1 MIAVPSTPPTTTVGD
16 IPVGEGFQSI
26 GVSPAINYIRIAG
39 ASGGETAVDL
49 ATGQASVQAL
59 TDVVT
64 PAPGATFSMFPA

>member
-1 MIAVPSTPPTTTVGD
+1 MIATPSTPPVTTVAD
-16 IPVGEGFQSI
+16 IAVGQGFQSI

-49 ATGQASVQAL
+49 ATGMASVQAL

-64 PAPGATFSMFPA
+64 PAPSASFTMFP